1 MTFSQFLAIIRARAK
16 VFWAILIGVIVLGI
30 GLSLVWPKKYTAVA
44 TVVVDIKPDPVSA
57 MMYQSMLNPAVMAT
71 QVDIIQSDRVAR
83 RVVRNLKLTENPQI
97 RQEWEESGSEQG
109 DIETWLVDVFQRDLD
124 VKPSRE
130 SSVISVA
137 YKARDPNF
145 AAGLANAFVQAY
157 VETSLD
163 LRVDP
168 AKQYTSFFDMRS
180 KEARDTLEKAQ
191 ARLSK
196 FQAENGVI
204 MTDERLDI
212 ETQRL
217 NELSSQLVAIQALSS
232 ESSSRQGQ
240 VRSGEIEKLQEV
252 INNPLVSSLRV
263 DLGRQEARLQELNAR
278 LGDSNPQVVELR
290 ANIAELRRKI
300 DAEVR
305 RIGGGVGVTNVINQ
319 QREAQVRAE
328 LDSQRK
334 RVLEMK
340 KVRDEGAVIQ
350 RDIENAQ
357 RAYDTIL
364 ARLTQTSLESQTTQS
379 SVTVLA
385 PATAPML
392 PSSPKLLLNAILA
405 VFLGGLLALST
416 VLVMELRDRRLRS
429 AADVVAMLGLPV
441 IGILPSLHA
450 KNSRKKR
457 AAQALQHRLVG
468 QIASSRTGS

>member
-1 MTFSQFLAIIRARAK
+1 MTFSQFIAIIRARHR
-16 VFWAILIGVIVLGI
+16 VFWAVLVGVIVLGV

-57 MMYQSMLNPAVMAT
+57 MVYQSMLNPAVMAT

-97 RQEWEESGSEQG
+97 RQEWEDSGDKDS
-109 DIETWLVDVFQRDLD
+109 DIETWLVEVFQRELD

-137 YKARDPNF
+137 YKARDPRF

-168 AKQYTSFFDMRS
+168 AKQYSSFFDNRA

-196 FQAENGVI
+196 FQSESGVI

-217 NELSSQLVAIQALSS
+217 NELSTQLVTMQAVSS
-232 ESSSRQGQ
+232 ESTSRQGQ
-240 VRSGEIEKLQEV
+240 VSSGSVEKLQEV
-252 INNPLVSSLRV
+252 TNNPLVGALRV
-263 DLGRQEARLQELNAR
+263 DLGRQEARLQEIGAR
-278 LGDSNPQVVELR
+278 LGENHPQVIELR
-290 ANIAELRRKI
+290 ANIAELKQKI
-300 DAEVR
+300 DAEIR
-305 RIGGGVGVTNVINQ
+305 RIGGGVGVTNVINK
-319 QREAQVRAE
+319 QREAQVRSE
-328 LDSQRK
+328 LEAQRAK
-334 RVLEMK
+334 VLKMK
-340 KVRDEGAVIQ
+340 QVRDEGTVIQ

-364 ARLTQTSLESQTTQS
+364 ARLTQTSLESQATQS

-385 PATAPML
+385 PATPPML
-392 PSSPKLLLNAILA
+392 PSSPKMLLNSILS
-405 VFLGGLLALST
+405 VFLGGLLALSV
-416 VLVMELRDRRLRS
+416 VLVLELRDRRLRS
-429 AADVVAMLGLPV
+429 ADDVVAMLGLPV
-441 IGILPSLHA
+441 IGVLPSLNA
-450 KNSRKKR
+450 KDSKKKR

-468 QIASSRTGS
+468 QIAAPKTGN

>member
-16 VFWAILIGVIVLGI
+16 VFWAILIGVIVLGV
-30 GLSLVWPKKYTAVA
+30 GLSLAWPKKYTAVA

-57 MMYQSMLNPAVMAT
+57 MVYQSMMNPALMAT

-83 RVVRNLKLTENPQI
+83 RVVRNLKLTENPEI
-97 RQEWEESGSEQG
+97 RQEWQESGDQNS
-109 DIETWLVDVFQRDLD
+109 DIETWLVEVFQRDLD

-137 YKARDPNF
+137 YKARDPKF

-168 AKQYTSFFDMRS
+168 AKQYSSFFDTRS

-196 FQAENGVI
+196 FQNENGVI
-204 MTDERLDI
+204 NADERLDI

-217 NELSSQLVAIQALSS
+217 NELSSQLVGIQALSS

-240 VRSGEIEKLQEV
+240 VASGSVEKLQEV
-252 INNPLVSSLRV
+252 TNNPLVGSLRV
-263 DLGRQEARLQELNAR
+263 DLGRQEARLQELNSK
-278 LGDSNPQVVELR
+278 LGDNNPQVIELK
-290 ANIAELRRKI
+290 ANIAELRQKI
-300 DAEVR
+300 DAEIR
-305 RIGGGVGVTNVINQ
+305 RIGGGVGVTNTINK
-319 QREAQVRAE
+319 QREAQVRFE
-328 LDSQRK
+328 LDAQRNK
-334 RVLEMK
+334 VLKMK
-340 KVRDEGAVIQ
+340 QVRDEGSVIQ

-379 SVTVLA
+379 SVAVLA
-385 PATAPML
+385 PATPPML
-392 PSSPKLLLNAILA
+392 PSSPKLVLNTILA
-405 VFLGGLLALST
+405 IFLGGLLALST

-441 IGILPSLHA
+441 IGVLPSLHA
-450 KNSRKKR
+450 KNSKKKR

-468 QIASSRTGS
+468 QIAASKTGN

>member
-1 MTFSQFLAIIRARAK
+1 MSFSQFLAIIRARAK
-16 VFWAILIGVIVLGI
+16 VFWAVLIGVIVLGV
-30 GLSLVWPKKYTAVA
+30 GVSLVWPKKYTAVA

-57 MMYQSMLNPAVMAT
+57 MVYQTMLNPAVMAT

-83 RVVRNLKLTENPQI
+83 RVVRNLKLSENPQI
-97 RQEWEESGSEQG
+97 RQEWQESGDQTS
-109 DIETWLVDVFQRDLD
+109 DIETWLVEVFQRDLD

-137 YKARDPNF
+137 YKARDPKF

-157 VETSLD
+157 VETALD

-168 AKQYTSFFDMRS
+168 AKQYSSFFDIRS
-180 KEARDTLEKAQ
+180 KEARDQLEKAQ

-196 FQAENGVI
+196 FQTENGVI

-217 NELSSQLVAIQALSS
+217 NELTSQLVGMQALSA

-240 VRSGEIEKLQEV
+240 VSSGAVEKLQEV
-252 INNPLVSSLRV
+252 TNNPLVGSLRV
-263 DLGRQEARLQELNAR
+263 DLGRQEARLQELSSK
-278 LGDSNPQVVELR
+278 LGDSNPQLVELR
-290 ANIAELRRKI
+290 ANIAELKQKI
-300 DAEVR
+300 DAEIR
-305 RIGGGVGVTNVINQ
+305 RIGGGVGVTNVINK
-319 QREAQVRAE
+319 QRVAEVRAE
-328 LDSQRK
+328 LDAQRTK
-334 RVLEMK
+334 VLQMK
-340 KVRDEGAVIQ
+340 QVRDEGAVIQ

-357 RAYDTIL
+357 RSYDAVL
-364 ARLTQTSLESQTTQS
+364 ARLTQSSLESQTTQS

-385 PATAPML
+385 AATPPLL
-392 PSSPKLLLNAILA
+392 PSSPKLVLNSILA
-405 VFLGGLLALST
+405 VFLGGLLALSV

-450 KNSRKKR
+450 KNSKKKR
-457 AAQALQHRLVG
+457 AAQALQQRFVG
-468 QIASSRTGS
+468 QIASSKTGN